1 MYKQYIFLAA
11 LFLCVGSASMAQKNL
26 PTESVDVIK
35 QFNARLIDAER
46 FVVPPVLP
54 PIDTANRRQFYN
66 ILAKPLNVNYPA
78 PKIRPLEWRTDPKAD
93 VYRTYL
99 QGGMG
104 FPRAFY
110 FDGSHDFVATD
121 NLNVGIDLNHYS
133 ADNSKKVENQ
143 RFSTTEINGNAIYK
157 TDKGFSLLG
166 DVGFKSNTLHF
177 YGYNDLDDD
186 FPTQLS
192 YDAKDVKQRFNTFYA
207 KAKVYNSEPT
217 VADFNYSATVDL
229 YAMEDNYAARET
241 GFDLALTGTKWFDKK
256 HPLSVTLQTDFTG
269 YDDTT
274 SQSLN
279 NFFLKPNFGFHS
291 DRFRFKVGAN
301 IASHADE
308 YYIYPDLEASVNV
321 VDNLI
326 TAFAGIEGGLQ
337 KNNFRNLTDYNP
349 FLSSR
354 VDIRNSFYYNF
365 FGGIKGE
372 FKGVK
377 YRGQVGYKTVDNLAL
392 FVTNGDSIP
401 RFNVLY
407 DTANIV
413 TFSGELSTQLF
424 DNVALVAAFSQN
436 VFNLQREEKP
446 WHLPSLT
453 LNVGAVVRLLDE
465 KLKVRADLFLQ
476 NGVPARTTNNESRSL
491 NPLLDISAGAE
502 YQLTDNI
509 GLFAR
514 LNNLM
519 DNRRQRWQHYP
530 VLGMNGLVGLT
541 ARF

>member
-1 MYKQYIFLAA
+1 MHKHHILLAA
-11 LFLCVGSASMAQKNL
+11 LLLLSVATFAQKNL

-54 PIDTANRRQFYN
+54 NVDTSNRRQFYN
-66 ILAKPLNVNYPA
+66 ILARPLNITYPA
-78 PKIRPLEWRTDPKAD
+78 PKIRPLEWRNDPAGD
-93 VYRTYL
+93 VYKTYL

-110 FDGSHDFVATD
+110 FDGSHDFVTKE
-121 NLNVGIDLNHYS
+121 NLNIGVDVNHYS
-133 ADNSKKVENQ
+133 ADNSKNLENQ
-143 RFSTTEINGNAIYK
+143 RFGSTQINGNAIFKTDQGFSVLGNVGYK
-157 TDKGFSLLG
+157 T
-166 DVGFKSNTLHF
+166 NTLYF

-192 YDAKDVKQRFNTFYA
+192 YAAEDVKQRFNTFYA
-207 KAKVYNSEPT
+207 DAKIYNSEPT
-217 VADFNYSATVDL
+217 VLDFNYNASVDL

-241 GFDLALTGTKWFDKK
+241 GFNLALTGTKWFDKK

-269 YDDTT
+269 YEDTT

-291 DRFRFKVGAN
+291 DRFRFRIGAN

-308 YYIYPDLEASVNV
+308 FYIYPDLEASVNV

-354 VDIRNSFYYNF
+354 VDIRNSFYTHF

-372 FKGVK
+372 FKGIK
-377 YRGQVGYKTVDNLAL
+377 YRGQAGFKNVDNLAL
-392 FVTNGDSIP
+392 YVTNGDSIP

-413 TFSGELSTQLF
+413 TISGEISTQLF
-424 DNVALVAAFSQN
+424 DNLGLIAAFSQN
-436 VFNLQREEKP
+436 IFDLQREDKA
-446 WHLPSLT
+446 WHLPAVTLNLGAVLT
-453 LNVGAVVRLLDE
+453 LLDD
-465 KLKVRADLFLQ
+465 KLKVRGDLFLQ
-476 NGVPARTTNNESRSL
+476 NGVPARTSDGKSRSL
-491 NPLLDISAGAE
+491 TPLYDVSAGAE

-514 LNNLM
+514 VNNMLNN
-519 DNRRQRWQHYP
+519 RRERWQHYP
-530 VLGMNGLVGLT
+530 VLGLNGLVGLT

>member
-1 MYKQYIFLAA
+1 MHKQHILLAA
-11 LFLCVGSASMAQKNL
+11 LFLMATASFAQKNL

-54 PIDTANRRQFYN
+54 LVDTSNRRQFYN

-78 PKIRPLEWRTDPKAD
+78 PKIRPLEWRTDPTAD
-93 VYRTYL
+93 IYKTYL

-110 FDGSHDFVATD
+110 FDGSHDFVTKD
-121 NLNVGIDLNHYS
+121 NLSIGIDLNHYS
-133 ADNSKKVENQ
+133 ADNSKNLENQ
-143 RFSTTEINGNAIYK
+143 RFGNTQINGNAIFK
-157 TDKGFSLLG
+157 TDKGFSVLG
-166 DVGFKSNTLHF
+166 NVGYKTNTLYF

-192 YDAKDVKQRFNTFYA
+192 YDAKDVKQRFNIFYA
-207 KAKVYNSEPT
+207 DAKVYNSEPT
-217 VADFNYSATVDL
+217 VADFNYSASVNL

-241 GFDLALTGTKWFDKK
+241 GFDLGLTGTKWFDKK
-256 HPLSVTLQTDFTG
+256 HPLSVTLQTDFTS

-274 SQSLN
+274 AQSLN

-308 YYIYPDLEASVNV
+308 FYIYPDLEASVNV

-354 VDIRNSFYYNF
+354 VDIRNSFYTNF

-372 FKGVK
+372 FKGIK
-377 YRGQVGYKTVDNLAL
+377 YRGQVGFKNVDNLAL

-413 TFSGELSTQLF
+413 TISGEISTQLT
-424 DNVALVAAFSQN
+424 DGIGLIAAVSQN
-436 VFNLQREEKP
+436 IFDLQREDKP
-446 WHLPSLT
+446 WHLPTLT
-453 LNVGAVVRLLDE
+453 FNVGAVLSLLEE
-465 KLKVRADLFLQ
+465 KLKVRADLYLQ
-476 NGVPARTTNNESRSL
+476 NGVPARTSNNESRSL
-491 NPLLDISAGAE
+491 GPLYDVSAGAE

-514 LNNLM
+514 VNNMLN
-519 DNRRQRWQHYP
+519 NRRQRWQHYP
-530 VLGMNGLVGLT
+530 VLGINGLVGLT

>member
-1 MYKQYIFLAA
+1 MYKQHIILVA
-11 LFLCVGSASMAQKNL
+11 LLVFCGTASWAQKTL

-46 FVVPPVLP
+46 FVVPPILP
-54 PIDTANRRQFYN
+54 AVDTSNRRQYYN

-78 PKIRPLEWRTDPKAD
+78 PKIRPLEWRSDPTTDIYK
-93 VYRTYL
+93 TYL
-99 QGGMG
+99 QAGMG
-104 FPRAFY
+104 YPRAFY
-110 FDGSHDFVATD
+110 FDGSHDFVTKD
-121 NLNVGIDLNHYS
+121 DLNIGVDFNHYS
-133 ADNSKKVENQ
+133 ADNSKNLENQ
-143 RFSTTEINGNAIYK
+143 RFGSTQINGNAVFK
-157 TDKGFSLLG
+157 TDKGFS
-166 DVGFKSNTLHF
+166 VGGNIGYKTNTLYF

-207 KAKVYNSEPT
+207 DAKVYNSEPT
-217 VADFNYSATVDL
+217 VADFNYSASVNL
-229 YAMEDNYAARET
+229 YAMADNYAARET
-241 GFDLALTGTKWFDKK
+241 GFDLGLTGTKWFDKK
-256 HPLSVTLQTDFTG
+256 HPLSLTLQTDFTG
-269 YDDTT
+269 YEDTT

-301 IASHADE
+301 IASHTDE
-308 YYIYPDLEASVNV
+308 FYIYPDLEASVNV

-354 VDIRNSFYYNF
+354 IDIRNSFYTNF
-365 FGGIKGE
+365 YGGIKGE

-377 YRGQVGYKTVDNLAL
+377 YRGQVGFKNVDNLAL

-413 TFSGELSTQLF
+413 TISGEISTQLF
-424 DNVALVAAFSQN
+424 DNLGLIASVSQN
-436 VFNLQREEKP
+436 VFDLKREERP

-453 LNVGAVVRLLDE
+453 FNVGAVMSMLE
-465 KLKVRADLFLQ
+465 KKLKIRGDLYLQ
-476 NGVPARTTNNESRSL
+476 NGVPVRSGGTESRNL
-491 NPLLDISAGAE
+491 NPLVDVSAGAE

-509 GLFAR
+509 GVFAR
-514 LNNLM
+514 VNNMLNNK
-519 DNRRQRWQHYP
+519 RQRWQHYP
-530 VLGMNGLVGLT
+530 VLGLNGLVGLT